1 MRGRWRWGLLCAYI
15 FLIYSTL
22 GLVRGW
28 SEILSEHGLAQSITR
43 LAVGLF
49 LFLSIGW
56 GWQRASGRQRLGRVG
71 IGILLVTGALLVNFP
86 EERIHLVEYGLIGLM
101 LGWALAGIS
110 RWPELWPL
118 AVALVWMVG
127 LGDELIQAVLPNRV
141 YDVRDIVL
149 NGLAGMAGLYLFET
163 HCERSYKKNKEHE
176 QKK

>member
-1 MRGRWRWGLLCAYI
+1 MRGRWRWVLLCAYI

-28 SEILSEHGLAQSITR
+28 SEILREHGLAQSITM
-43 LAVGLF
+43 LAVALF
-49 LFLSIGW
+49 VFLSIAW

-71 IGILLVTGALLVNFP
+71 IGILLVIGALLVNFP

-110 RWPELWPL
+110 RWPEWWPL
-118 AVALVWMVG
+118 GVALVWMVG

-163 HCERSYKKNKEHE
+163 HCKKKCKNG
-176 QKK
+176 

>member
-1 MRGRWRWGLLCAYI
+1 MRGRWRWVLLCAYI

-22 GLVRGW
+22 GLVKSW
-28 SEILSEHGLAQSITR
+28 SEILSKHGLIQNITR
-43 LAVGLF
+43 LTVALF
-49 LFLSIGW
+49 VFLSIAW
-56 GWQRASGRQRLGRVG
+56 GWQDASGKQRLGRVG
-71 IGILLVTGALLVNFP
+71 IGILLVAGALLVNFP

-110 RWPELWPL
+110 RWPEWWPL
-118 AVALVWMVG
+118 GVVLVWMVG

-163 HCERSYKKNKEHE
+163 HFKKKCKNG
-176 QKK
+176 

>member
-1 MRGRWRWGLLCAYI
+1 
-15 FLIYSTL
+15 IYSTL

-28 SEILSEHGLAQSITR
+28 SEILREHGLAQSITT
-43 LAVGLF
+43 LAVAFF
-49 LFLSIGW
+49 LFLSISW
-56 GWQRASGRQRLGRVG
+56 GWQRASRNQRLGRVG
-71 IGILLVTGALLVNFP
+71 ISILLVTGALLVNFP

-163 HCERSYKKNKEHE
+163 HCVRDCKTNEEHE
-176 QKK
+176 QKN